1 MKRIIAIALLAVSLV
16 CGQYANAKSKPQPI
30 PPWPTPAG
38 VLTKQEIIT
47 KFFAD
52 NKQLDAIEGIW
63 TSDDGIYEIAVIKN
77 VFGDNPGHDFVGI
90 ITDSRTTNW
99 KCGELK
105 ALFKKT
111 ADNQIYPGIWY
122 TLGGKTEYFVSFRI
136 ASRTE
141 IKFMLSGNPTPI
153 SLIRVYPTVSS
164 EADSAAGQHTVSIG
178 TGFAVC
184 PDLIVTSYH
193 VVGQRPNIQLT
204 STDGTVSKGTVVVKD
219 LANDLALIRV
229 SGETTFAPVALG
241 KPCDAKCGGKVFTV
255 GFPLL
260 SELVSNAKIGEGII
274 NSLTGLDGDPRMYQ
288 ISIPVQPGNGGG
300 PLLDDRGSVIGVV
313 GATTN
318 MNFAMK
324 VNYLDNMLSLLPGQ
338 PQPTQGKGDT
348 VMDAAQIF
356 ESVRKSVVLVTA
368 LDK

>member
-16 CGQYANAKSKPQPI
+16 CCQCVNAKSKPI
-30 PPWPTPAG
+30 PQWPTPAG
-38 VLTKQEIIT
+38 TLTKQEIIA

-52 NKQLDAIEGIW
+52 NKQMDPIEGIW
-63 TSDDGIYEIAVIKN
+63 TTDDGIYEIAIIKN
-77 VFGDNPGHDFVGI
+77 IFGDIPGHDFVGI
-90 ITDSRTTNW
+90 ITGTSNGWWQR
-99 KCGELK
+99 GELK

-111 ADNQIYPGIWY
+111 ADNQVYPCVWY
-122 TLGGKTEYFVSFRI
+122 AQDKTMNNVSFRSV
-136 ASRTE
+136 SRTE
-141 IKFMLSGNPTPI
+141 IKCGAPQLI

-164 EADSAAGQHTVSIG
+164 EADSAAGQSTVSIG

-229 SGETTFAPVALG
+229 SGETTFATVALG

-255 GFPLL
+255 GFPLP

-313 GATTN
+313 GATVN